1 MEERRRNKMLLSNWE
16 TIWNTALVGI
26 ITYLFLIIVL
36 RVSGKRTLSQ
46 MNIYDF
52 AVTVAL
58 GSILASTIT
67 SSDTSAMTG
76 IFAFTLLVILQYI
89 IAKLAVHFQL
99 FNKLIKSEPTILF
112 YKGRYDWENMRKQRI
127 TRDDLLQSVRQQQV
141 SSTDDILAVII
152 EASGSLSVLKQSESF
167 PFNNTL
173 VNISHRF
180 LEEDPE
186 FNKSKKD

>member
-1 MEERRRNKMLLSNWE
+1 MLLSNWE
-16 TIWNTALVGI
+16 TIWNTTIVGI

-89 IAKLAVHFQL
+89 IAKLAVHFQP

-112 YKGRYDWENMRKQRI
+112 YKGRYDWENMKKQRI
-127 TRDDLLQSVRQQQV
+127 TRDDLLQAVRQQQV

-152 EASGSLSVLKQSESF
+152 EANGTLSVLKKSESF
-167 PFNNTL
+167 PCHNTL
-173 VNISHRF
+173 VNINHHF

-186 FNKSKKD
+186 FNTLKEDQ